1 MPLESPQAVMTA
13 EKRPEAADSPRPE
26 IHPLTLSFAGPLER
40 EFMDDYMRK
49 SRGHIRFTILISALF
64 YSVFGLLDAAVA
76 PAALRTLWL
85 IRFGFFLPFCGLV
98 FGLTYTRIFRRFWQ
112 LILGAWAVAAGL
124 GIIAMIA
131 VVQGEAR
138 NSYYAGLIMVFIVL
152 YTWIRMRFVWATAV
166 GWLIVVAFEI
176 LMIGFLPTP
185 SRIVL
190 THNFFFIGSSF
201 LGMFACYSMER
212 YARMD
217 FVMARLLREERE
229 KVRTANQR
237 LAAANEELT
246 ALAHIDDLT
255 GIPNRRMFDQDL
267 KRGWRR
273 MTREGKPLALIICDV
288 DEFKTFNDER
298 GHQAGDQCL
307 IRVARAVAGAARR
320 PGDYTARYGGDE
332 FAVILLDTNLKGALR
347 VAEGLCRS
355 VRDLPVPR
363 SGSDV
368 VDHVTIS
375 VGVAAL
381 VPTHDRGPE
390 FLIGKADEYLY
401 RAKARGRDRV
411 ASAED
416 R

>member
-1 MPLESPQAVMTA
+1 MIT

-40 EFMDDYMRK
+40 EFMDEYMEK

-64 YSVFGLLDAAVA
+64 YSAFGVLDVAVA
-76 PAALRTLWL
+76 PAALKSLAL
-85 IRFGFFLPFCGLV
+85 IRFAFFLPVCGLI
-98 FGLTYTRIFRRFWQ
+98 FGLTYTAVFRRFWQ
-112 LILGAWAVAAGL
+112 LILGAWGLAAGL
-124 GIIAMIA
+124 GIVAMIG

-152 YTWIRMRFVWATAV
+152 YTWIRVRFVWATIV
-166 GWLIVVAFEI
+166 GWLIVAAFEI
-176 LMIGFLPTP
+176 LTIGFLRTP
-185 SRIVL
+185 SRVVL

-217 FVMARLLREERE
+217 FVMARLLQDERE
-229 KVRTANQR
+229 KVRTANRR

-246 ALAHIDDLT
+246 TLAHIDDLT
-255 GIPNRRMFDQDL
+255 GIPNRRMFEQDL

-273 MTREGKPLALIICDV
+273 MAREGKSLALIICDV
-288 DEFKTFNDER
+288 DNFKSYNDDR
-298 GHQAGDQCL
+298 GHQAGDECL

-332 FAVILLDTNLKGALR
+332 FAVILLDTNLRGALR

-355 VRDLPVPR
+355 VRELKIPHPASEVA
-363 SGSDV
+363 SQ
-368 VDHVTIS
+368 VTLS

-381 VPTHDRGPE
+381 VPTHERGPE
-390 FLIGKADEYLY
+390 FLVGKADEYLY
-401 RAKARGRDRV
+401 QAKARGRNRV
-411 ASAED
+411 ASAEN

>member
-1 MPLESPQAVMTA
+1 MIS
-13 EKRPEAADSPRPE
+13 EKRRATEDFPHPV
-26 IHPLTLSFAGPLER
+26 IHPLTLSFGGPMER

-76 PAALRTLWL
+76 PAAVKTLWL
-85 IRFGFFLPFCGLV
+85 IRFAYFLPICGLV
-98 FGLTYTRIFRRFWQ
+98 FALTYTAAFRRFSQ
-112 LILGAWAVAAGL
+112 LILSLWGLAAGL
-124 GIIAMIA
+124 GIVAMIG

-152 YTWIRMRFVWATAV
+152 YTWIRVRFVWATVV
-166 GWLIVVAFEI
+166 GWLIVAAFEI
-176 LMIGFLPTP
+176 LTIGFLRMP
-185 SRIVL
+185 SQIIL
-190 THNFFFIGSSF
+190 THNFFFIGSIL

-229 KVRTANQR
+229 KVRTVNQK

-273 MTREGKPLALIICDV
+273 MAREAKPLALIICDV
-288 DEFKTFNDER
+288 DDFKPYNDER
-298 GHQAGDQCL
+298 GHQAGDECL
-307 IRVARAVAGAARR
+307 IKVARAVADAARR
-320 PGDYTARYGGDE
+320 PGDYAARYGGDE
-332 FAVILLDTNLKGALR
+332 FAIILLDTSLPGAIR
-347 VAEGLCRS
+347 VADELCRS
-355 VRDLPVPR
+355 VRNLKIPR
-363 SGSDV
+363 AASGSGGV
-368 VDHVTIS
+368 VTIS

-381 VPTHDRGPE
+381 VPAHDRGPE
-390 FLIGKADEYLY
+390 VLLAKADEHLY
-401 RAKARGRDRV
+401 QAKAQGRNRV
-411 ASAED
+411 AAAGI